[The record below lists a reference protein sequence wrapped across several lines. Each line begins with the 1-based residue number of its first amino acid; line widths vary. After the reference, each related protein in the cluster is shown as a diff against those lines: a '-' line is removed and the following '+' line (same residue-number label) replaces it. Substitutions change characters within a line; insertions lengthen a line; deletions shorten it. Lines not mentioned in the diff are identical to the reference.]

1 MHSAITLNLVLFVCL
16 LLLIVLVEGKLLLF
30 KIQFLYPPTEWG
42 GIIVVFGV
50 DSVHVDV
57 RFRITS
63 FPNQQMDFD
72 QSCIDILLGGFE
84 KLIRFD
90 DLDLVFKVTIL

>member
-1 MHSAITLNLVLFVCL
+1 M
-16 LLLIVLVEGKLLLF
+16 
-30 KIQFLYPPTEWG
+30 G
-42 GIIVVFGV
+42 GGHIVVFGV

-57 RFRITS
+57 RFRITL

-72 QSCIDILLGGFE
+72 QSCTDILLGGLE

-90 DLDLVFKVTIL
+90 DLGLVFKVTIL